1 MGDNLKEKPRC
12 LTPLQGEDVVA
23 VLCCRGH
30 FECMLL
36 VCVNITAQKK
46 VLSDHMYPIVH
57 C

>member
-12 LTPLQGEDVVA
+12 LTPLQGEEVA

-30 FECMLL
+30 FECMSL